1 VLEPALEAAL
11 RSQFWMLANATFTT
25 SQHGSLTSLDLSGWG
40 IESLNGLEM
49 ARGLTSLNLEGNNVS
64 DLSPLEGLT
73 NLRTLSLSNYSSF
86 SGSGYANTG
95 RENKVEDLSPLVG
108 LTQIEN
114 INLRGNRVTDLS
126 PLVNFWQNS
135 SGCYLDV
142 SENGLDERLG
152 SPDTLA
158 VQQLQSRGVSVSWWG
173 QRILTPLEILSQTIG
188 SFTPIGQKFYGD
200 APFSVIEPSATSGLT
215 VTLSVKSGP
224 ATISGNMVT
233 LTGGGTVVL
242 AANQS
247 GDANYHAASE
257 VTMSFFVQGRE
268 GYDQWAERHYGAEV
282 GQHGDRSRDDDGDG
296 ISNYLEYKADTDPRD
311 ARSKFAVEA
320 VDKKAEGFEVRW
332 QGRQGIK
339 YRLLWSNN
347 LVDWSEVNES
357 RRTGSGLTEFVID
370 TGAVSG
376 KRFYRVEVVD

>member
-1 VLEPALEAAL
+1 
-11 RSQFWMLANATFTT
+11 M
-25 SQHGSLTSLDLSGWG
+25 
-40 IESLNGLEM
+40 
-49 ARGLTSLNLEGNNVS
+49 
-64 DLSPLEGLT
+64 
-73 NLRTLSLSNYSSF
+73 
-86 SGSGYANTG
+86 
-95 RENKVEDLSPLVG
+95 
-108 LTQIEN
+108 
-114 INLRGNRVTDLS
+114 
-126 PLVNFWQNS
+126 
-135 SGCYLDV
+135 
-142 SENGLDERLG
+142 
-152 SPDTLA
+152 
-158 VQQLQSRGVSVSWWG
+158 
-173 QRILTPLEILSQTIG
+173 LTPLEILSQTIG

-268 GYDQWAERHYGAEV
+268 GYDQWAERHFGLEV
-282 GQHGDRSRDDDGDG
+282 GQRGDQSSDDDGDG
-296 ISNYLEYKADTDPRD
+296 ISNNLEYKADTDPRD
-311 ARSKFAVEA
+311 ARSKFAVEGA
-320 VDKKAEGFEVRW
+320 EKKAGGFEVRW

-347 LVDWSEVNES
+347 LVDWNEVNES
-357 RRTGSGLTEFVID
+357 RRTGSGVTESVID
-370 TGAVSG
+370 TGAESG